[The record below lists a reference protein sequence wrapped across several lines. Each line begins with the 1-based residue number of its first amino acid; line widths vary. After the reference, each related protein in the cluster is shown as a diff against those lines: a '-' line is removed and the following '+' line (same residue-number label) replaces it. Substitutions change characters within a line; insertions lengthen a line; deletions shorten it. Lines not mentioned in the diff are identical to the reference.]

1 MALDMTIRSATQ
13 SLLASLAIAA
23 CFAAH
28 GAAAQTPTQ
37 AYESPELRYRV
48 ALPTACRHEE
58 GPGTLEAI
66 CDPMLDPEL
75 SKEAAAATAFF
86 LEIEAEKVAATAPAY
101 GEDEFRADAPEHVC
115 GEGDRAKVKLSAID
129 KGTQDGVTTFSA
141 EVVCPPIRFLG
152 VPERKALVRTVVS
165 PGFRHRLMVRALAA
179 DLDRLRPIAQA
190 FLASFK
196 LLPETKP

>member
-1 MALDMTIRSATQ
+1 MDFGMTDRCGTLQ
-13 SLLASLAIAA
+13 LLTAIVLAAFFSCHPAS
-23 CFAAH
+23 
-28 GAAAQTPTQ
+28 AQTPTQ
-37 AYESPELRYRV
+37 AYESPEFRYRV

-66 CDPMLDPEL
+66 CDPMLDPEQ

-86 LEIEAEKVAATAPAY
+86 LEIEAEKVGGGAPAY

-115 GEGDRAKVKLSAID
+115 GEGDRAKVRLSAID

-152 VPERKALVRTVVS
+152 MPERKALVRTVVS

-179 DLDRLRPIAQA
+179 DLDRLRPVGQA

-196 LLPETKP
+196 ILPETKP